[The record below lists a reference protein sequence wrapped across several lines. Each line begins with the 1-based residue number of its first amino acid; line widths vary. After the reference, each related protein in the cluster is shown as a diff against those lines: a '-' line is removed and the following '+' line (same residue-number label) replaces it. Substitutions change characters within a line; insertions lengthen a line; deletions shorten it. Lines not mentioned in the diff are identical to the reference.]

1 METADTTTD
10 PAAQTEIREIVRS
23 LYSLYAPVMV
33 HPDRIVDIAVLL
45 EPWSGREQEL
55 LERAHQIQDT
65 DARVQAECNLFQWTL
80 ESDVWQPLS
89 SPDADLELST
99 QVKYVAALIRVLHD
113 RLDQKLG
120 HTSHQATPR
129 PPDVWPKEKSAQDEV
144 NLENLDKE
152 RRKAVAAQKAKEA
165 SLKAKQERAAQQA
178 KREEDLWARQD
189 RQWSEAA
196 AAEISEAMDAS
207 AELER
212 RRLESQQL
220 EEAQLMQALAESAQ
234 EQVQE
239 ARAAQEQLTEARA
252 AQEQLEAARLGQ
264 LNEAQEQLAAARKA
278 QALAESKAAE
288 AERALASERKR
299 RVEKQEKATADA
311 DRLADEKSRI
321 ELIMAQHEA
330 ERQAVAATEAA
341 EQERQKLHL
350 HQRLQATL
358 ARASLIKQRQQ
369 TRATESLL
377 VPPELLPP
385 DYKAKSATL
394 LLMRKEREEGKAHAH
409 KPEWLEPRSEQE
421 PEPG

>member
-1 METADTTTD
+1 
-10 PAAQTEIREIVRS
+10 
-23 LYSLYAPVMV
+23 
-33 HPDRIVDIAVLL
+33 
-45 EPWSGREQEL
+45 
-55 LERAHQIQDT
+55 
-65 DARVQAECNLFQWTL
+65 
-80 ESDVWQPLS
+80 
-89 SPDADLELST
+89 
-99 QVKYVAALIRVLHD
+99 
-113 RLDQKLG
+113 
-120 HTSHQATPR
+120 
-129 PPDVWPKEKSAQDEV
+129 
-144 NLENLDKE
+144 
-152 RRKAVAAQKAKEA
+152 
-165 SLKAKQERAAQQA
+165 
-178 KREEDLWARQD
+178 
-189 RQWSEAA
+189 
-196 AAEISEAMDAS
+196 
-207 AELER
+207 
-212 RRLESQQL
+212 
-220 EEAQLMQALAESAQ
+220 MQALAESAQ

-369 TRATESLL
+369 QARATESR
-377 VPPELLPP
+377 PQELLPS

-394 LLMRKEREEGKAHAH
+394 LLMRKEREEGKTHAH